1 MALITSNKLVKKVNE
16 GIQVIHMSIGY
27 MFSRKINFVSALT
40 SVFTLVEFE
49 RGWFVIFYSN
59 IKIKCSHAKST
70 MPR

>member
-1 MALITSNKLVKKVNE
+1 MALLTSNKLVKKVNE

-49 RGWFVIFYSN
+49 RG
-59 IKIKCSHAKST
+59 
-70 MPR
+70 